1 MTELSLTLIDK
12 GLGTFNY
19 VQLHSVLTRKHS
31 SRMRAARLPT
41 KGHSVA
47 TVESQYQWARG
58 AGGGRV

>member
-19 VQLHSVLTRKHS
+19 VQLDSVLTRKHS
-31 SRMRAARLPT
+31 SMMSTARLPT
-41 KGHSVA
+41 IGHSVA
-47 TVESQYQWARG
+47 TVDSQYQWGRG